1 MNIYNVTNVN
11 SIIINRKSQTYL
23 FNPAFFMLLNVK
35 PFEVLPQNNGY
46 GYLSESFA
54 LN

>member
-1 MNIYNVTNVN
+1 
-11 SIIINRKSQTYL
+11 
-23 FNPAFFMLLNVK
+23 MLLNVK

-54 LN
+54 LNWQSFTHLAYKKN